1 MMGHLKETGMTR
13 EELFEQAWELWGS
26 EPDHPFAENPEV
38 SVLRHEGQGKWFGVV
53 MPVRLSKLGLRGQEE
68 EADVLNIKCQPPL
81 VTLLQQREGV
91 FPAYHMNRRHWV
103 SIRLDAV
110 TPDSELPPEEL
121 VELLDLSRRLTAPK
135 RPRRQS
141 EQGEA
146 PPSKVSAGKKSRKA
160 KPSHMENED
169 GEDLDWDREWALAV
183 RRRESG
189 IL

>member
-1 MMGHLKETGMTR
+1 MTR
-13 EELFEQAWELWGS
+13 EELFEQVWELWGT
-26 EPDHPFAENPEV
+26 EPDHPFADNPEV

-68 EADVLNIKCQPPL
+68 ETDVLNIKCQPPL

-110 TPDSELPPEEL
+110 TPDSELPPAELMEL
-121 VELLDLSRRLTAPK
+121 VDLSRRLTAPRK
-135 RPRRQS
+135 PRRQTGQS
-141 EQGEA
+141 EVSS
-146 PPSKVSAGKKSRKA
+146 SKASAGRKARTA
-160 KPSHMENED
+160 KPSCMENED
-169 GEDLDWDREWALAV
+169 GEGLDWDREWALAA